1 MKGRGSL
8 ASKGAVGSDQS
19 DSNVI
24 SLDVGL
30 SSCLQGALLQNANL
44 KKIAIKLV
52 SLVHTREQNF
62 NGWFLEARRAEN
74 SVERLLLIPIRGVW
88 ASFDKSLISL
98 GNE

>member
-30 SSCLQGALLQNANL
+30 SSCLQGALLQNANP
-44 KKIAIKLV
+44 KKLQ
-52 SLVHTREQNF
+52 LN
-62 NGWFLEARRAEN
+62 
-74 SVERLLLIPIRGVW
+74 
-88 ASFDKSLISL
+88 
-98 GNE
+98 